1 MTSKRDR
8 GDELAADSVH
18 TLRHV
23 KRLQVQVEKD
33 ISEKRLTPKELGY
46 EDVRARARLRC
57 AINAPTTLAER
68 TLPPRRCFKLLK

>member
-1 MTSKRDR
+1 MASKRDR

-33 ISEKRLTPKELGY
+33 IGAKKLTPKELGY
-46 EDVRARARLRC
+46 EDVRFTHRRLC
-57 AINAPTTLAER
+57 SVMSH
-68 TLPPRRCFKLLK
+68 

>member
-57 AINAPTTLAER
+57 AITA
-68 TLPPRRCFKLLK
+68 CLKQNIGYVLCDHCADNTR